1 MCHQGIERVQG
12 LDRAGGKDYNRRAR
26 LGKVAM
32 SSKPFGLE
40 PSRAKPK
47 PRILLTR
54 DEIEATVN
62 RLAAEIK
69 KDYRGKSPMLIGV
82 LKGSFMFMADLIR
95 LLDFPLEVE
104 FIRLSSYGRGR
115 ESSGKIKVVQA
126 LRSEVKGR
134 DVLIIEDI
142 VDTGLTI
149 SFLLD
154 YLRKKKPA
162 SLKLC
167 ALTDKPSRRQTPVTI
182 DYLGF
187 TVPNK
192 FLIGYGLDWDEKFRN
207 LPDICVL
214 EE

>member
-1 MCHQGIERVQG
+1 
-12 LDRAGGKDYNRRAR
+12 
-26 LGKVAM
+26 M
-32 SSKPFGLE
+32 S
-40 PSRAKPK
+40 AQPK
-47 PRILLTR
+47 PRILFSH
-54 DEIEATVN
+54 EQIEAKVKK
-62 RLAAEIK
+62 LAAEIRR
-69 KDYRGKSPMLIGV
+69 DYFGKYPLLIGI

-104 FIRLSSYGRGR
+104 FIRLSSYGGGR
-115 ESSGKIKVVQA
+115 ESSGKIKVVQG
-126 LRSEVKGR
+126 LRSPIKGR

-154 YLRKKKPA
+154 YLGKKKPA

-167 ALTDKPSRRQTPVTI
+167 SLTDKPSRRQTPVTI

-192 FLIGYGLDWDEKFRN
+192 FLVGYGLDWNEKFRN